1 MIDTSDTVQ
10 DEFAKVVWC
19 LKNQQP
25 LAKPVVIMVHEDSCP
40 ACTAGK
46 DNLKA
51 LADNGYRDK
60 VDFYLST
67 FHTFQEL
74 SLSPEVN
81 VIPTQLLFDCQGS
94 LQLLATG
101 ASVEQL
107 RKALEGIFPAH

>member
-1 MIDTSDTVQ
+1 MIDTSDAVQ
-10 DEFAKVVWC
+10 DEFTQVVLC

-25 LAKPVVIMVHEDSCP
+25 LARPVVIMVHEDNCP
-40 ACTAGK
+40 ACATGK
-46 DNLKA
+46 DNLRA
-51 LADNGYRDK
+51 LAEDGYRGK

-67 FHTFQEL
+67 FHTFQGL
-74 SLSPEVN
+74 YPSPEVE